1 MKQAKNAMSRSS
13 LVSPIRIDDDL
24 IAAALAAIHLYL
36 EAEQSEAV
44 EAAPPRSAWQAAA
57 LVAAQGGVPARGD
70 RTVTWRTVDR
80 AGRAVR
86 WSVGILGT
94 FD

>member
-1 MKQAKNAMSRSS
+1 MNLHSS
-13 LVSPIRIDDDL
+13 ASPIRTDDDL
-24 IAAALAAIHLYL
+24 IAAALAAIHVYL
-36 EAEQSEAV
+36 EAEQSEAIDV
-44 EAAPPRSAWQAAA
+44 APPRSVWQAAA

-70 RTVTWRTVDR
+70 RAVTWSTVDR

-86 WSVGILGT
+86 WSAGILGT

>member
-1 MKQAKNAMSRSS
+1 MSYHS
-13 LVSPIRIDDDL
+13 LVSPARNDDDL
-24 IAAALAAIHLYL
+24 VAAALAAIHLYL

-44 EAAPPRSAWQAAA
+44 EMEPQRNAWQAAA

-70 RTVTWRTVDR
+70 RAVTWRTVDR

>member
-1 MKQAKNAMSRSS
+1 MKQAKNAMNHSS
-13 LVSPIRIDDDL
+13 LVSPIRIGDDL

-36 EAEQSEAV
+36 EAEQLEAV
-44 EAAPPRSAWQAAA
+44 AAAPPRSAWQAAA

>member
-1 MKQAKNAMSRSS
+1 MNHST
-13 LVSPIRIDDDL
+13 LVSPIRIDDEL

-36 EAEQSEAV
+36 EAEQSEAI
-44 EAAPPRSAWQAAA
+44 ETAPPRSAWQAAA
-57 LVAAQGGVPARGD
+57 LIAAQGGVPARGD
-70 RTVTWRTVDR
+70 RMVAWRTVDR
-80 AGRAVR
+80 ASRAVR

>member
-1 MKQAKNAMSRSS
+1 MNYFPA
-13 LVSPIRIDDDL
+13 SPIRMDDDL

-36 EAEQSEAV
+36 EAEQSEAL
-44 EAAPPRSAWQAAA
+44 EMKPPRSAWQVAA

-70 RTVTWRTVDR
+70 RAVTWRTVDR
-80 AGRAVR
+80 AGRAAR